1 MILPIRLIRRSGRIL
16 IAAGLATLAT
26 LSVDGATLAKVQ
38 YHAKPR
44 VSVAVKPLPV
54 APNVTVDSPGSGA
67 PNGVCG
73 VSTDG
78 EPCGMGWWEE
88 AASDF
93 SNGDR
98 LSHVSGHRGGHAS
111 GHASGHGGGK
121 HP

>member
-1 MILPIRLIRRSGRIL
+1 MILPIRLIRSSGMIL

-26 LSVDGATLAKVQ
+26 LSIDGATLAKVQ
-38 YHAKPR
+38 NHAKPR

-54 APNVTVDSPGSGA
+54 APNADSAGSGA
-67 PNGVCG
+67 PNGTCG

-88 AASDF
+88 PALDF

-98 LSHVSGHRGGHAS
+98 LSHVNGHAGGH
-111 GHASGHGGGK
+111 GGGHGGGK
-121 HP
+121 HH